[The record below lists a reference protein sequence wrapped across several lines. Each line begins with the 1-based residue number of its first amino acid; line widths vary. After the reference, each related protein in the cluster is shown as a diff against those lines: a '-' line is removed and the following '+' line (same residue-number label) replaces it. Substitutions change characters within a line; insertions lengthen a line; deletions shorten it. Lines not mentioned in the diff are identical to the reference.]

1 MHELPAA
8 FERHGLPL
16 CTVLV
21 DMLDEHH
28 EHRTER
34 RGCGYTQSTRHLA
47 DLVNRGDSAIS
58 PGLGVFHR
66 DLERTPDALRQR
78 FGEVKT
84 LIHADLA
91 LPESRLWFGIV
102 ADLLHP
108 LEAGKSTIPAAAEK
122 LKVGSC
128 PLAEQFFLE
137 IAHGRI
143 RRGGRVNLI
152 LATDGHPVLLE
163 KRGLGDDHSCI
174 SLDEFWL
181 NGVRLPR
188 GSLFAVDYAD
198 ADVAHAPSLSGMPGL
213 RIAAAG
219 IRACRFLRLT
229 TLAVAPPARKRAFSA
244 HFEQQVKGGLFSPGE
259 TRIEDLQRAA
269 RRALT

>member
-21 DMLDEHH
+21 EMLDEHH

-47 DLVNRGDSAIS
+47 ERVNRGDAATS

-66 DLERTPDALRQR
+66 DLDAAADELRRR
-78 FGEVKT
+78 FGEAQAV
-84 LIHADLA
+84 IRRDLD
-91 LPESRLWFGIV
+91 LPESRLWFDIV
-102 ADLLHP
+102 ADLLQP
-108 LEAGKSTIPAAAEK
+108 EDARVSTIPAAADK

-152 LATDGHPVLLE
+152 LAPDGDPLLIE

-174 SLDEFWL
+174 SLDVVYL

-188 GSLFAVDYAD
+188 GSLIAVDYLD
-198 ADVAHAPSLSGMPGL
+198 DEVARSAPLAGLPGL
-213 RIAAAG
+213 RIAAAD

-229 TLAVAPPARKRAFSA
+229 TLAVAPEVRERAFSA
-244 HFEQQVKGGLFSPGE
+244 HFEQQVKGGLFSPE
-259 TRIEDLQRAA
+259 ATRIEDLLERA
-269 RRALT
+269 RRALA